1 MTACVVLAAETAA
14 IFGYLVYVAP
24 LMPDCAPQTAV
35 LCILVLIS
43 YYLHYRC
50 LSALTSLLWSAP
62 GLQSHNPSL
71 KRSLEAQCM
80 VNGREERI
88 RGSI

>member
-43 YYLHYRC
+43 YSPPLQV
-50 LSALTSLLWSAP
+50 LISAHITPVVSTWTAKPQSIPEALLG
-62 GLQSHNPSL
+62 GLVHG
-71 KRSLEAQCM
+71 KW
-80 VNGREERI
+80 
-88 RGSI
+88 